1 MKEFKDKVAVITGA
15 ASGIGKGLAS
25 HCVERGMKVVLAD
38 IEEAPLQETK
48 QSFQNQGA
56 EVLAIHT
63 DVSNLPD
70 VEVLAEKT
78 IETYGSVHLLFNNA
92 GVLGALGLPWESTQ
106 SDWQWIIGV
115 NLWGIIHGIKVFVP
129 IMLRQGS
136 DCHIVNTAS
145 IAGLSTV
152 PTVAYAM
159 TKHGIIGLTEALYLQ
174 LKQANA
180 RIGVSVLCPGVIRS
194 RIHESAR
201 NRPAELRNEVESPPL
216 TPQQQVTLEE
226 FLKMLETAMTPKQYA
241 EKVFIAIEEDKFY
254 VFSEDKYRENIQQRM
269 GIILS
274 EGSPELSK
282 YYP

>member
-1 MKEFKDKVAVITGA
+1 MKEFKNKVVVVTGA

-48 QSFQNQGA
+48 QSFQDQGA
-56 EVLAIHT
+56 EVLAIRT
-63 DVSNLPD
+63 DVSKLPD

-78 IETYGSVHLLFNNA
+78 IETYGSVDLLFNNA
-92 GVLGALGLPWESTQ
+92 GVIGALGLPWESTQ

-152 PTVAYAM
+152 PVAAYAM

-174 LKQANA
+174 LREVNA
-180 RIGVSVLCPGVIRS
+180 RIGVSVLCPRVIRS
-194 RIHESAR
+194 RIHESDR

-216 TPQQQVTLEE
+216 TPQQQVTLER
-226 FLKMLETAMTPKQYA
+226 FLKMLETAMTPEQYA
-241 EKVFIAIEEDKFY
+241 EKVFNAIEEDKFY

-269 GIILS
+269 GIILG

-282 YYP
+282 HYP